1 MSYPFPYALGI
12 CAATLAFLAACLW
25 LSMIAIEETAAW
37 LNRREDR
44 AAARRARNRRA

>member
-12 CAATLAFLAACLW
+12 CAATVACLAACLW
-25 LSMIAIEETAAW
+25 LFMIAIEEAAAA

-44 AAARRARNRRA
+44 AAARRASNRRA

>member
-12 CAATLAFLAACLW
+12 CAATVACLAACTWLW
-25 LSMIAIEETAAW
+25 MIAIEEASAW

-44 AAARRARNRRA
+44 AAARRASNRRA